1 MRATYIYGPGDVR
14 VIDAPEP
21 RIEQPSDALL
31 RTVVACVCGSDLHPY
46 HSMAP
51 QPKGRSIGHEMIG
64 VVEEVGA
71 DVRTVRPGDL
81 VIVPFAWSCGEC
93 VFCREGLQTSCLR
106 ASEAR
111 TGGAQAQYRR
121 APLAD
126 GTLYRVD
133 MDEDDARM
141 PSLLT
146 LSDVY
151 ATGHHAALTG
161 GAGPGKTVV
170 VIGDGAVGLLA
181 VLSARRLG
189 AERIV
194 LMGRHQ
200 DRTDLG
206 RRFGATDVVAA
217 RGEEGMAEV
226 RDLTDGLGAPV
237 VIDAVGL
244 LPAFEQALGVV
255 RDGGVVSRVGVPQY
269 TEGPIGRDVFAR
281 NVTVTGGVAPV
292 RAYLDEL
299 LPGVLSGEV
308 EPGLVFDR
316 ELPLDEAAEAYRL
329 MDEREALKVLLRP

>member
-1 MRATYIYGPGDVR
+1 MRATFIHGPGDVR
-14 VIDAPEP
+14 VSDAPDP
-21 RIEQPSDALL
+21 RIEQPTDAIL

-46 HSMAP
+46 HSM
-51 QPKGRSIGHEMIG
+51 QPTAEGRSIGHEMVG
-64 VVEEVGA
+64 VVEEIGSE
-71 DVRTVRPGDL
+71 VRTVKPGDV

-93 VFCREGLQTSCLR
+93 VFCREGLHTSCLR
-106 ASEAR
+106 AGEAV

-126 GTLYRVD
+126 GTLYTVD
-133 MDEDDARM
+133 VAEDDERM

-161 GAGPGKTVV
+161 GAAPGRDVV

-189 AERIV
+189 AERII
-194 LMGRHQ
+194 LMGRHA

-217 RGEEGMAEV
+217 RGDEGVAEV
-226 RDLTDGLGAPV
+226 RELTGGLGAHV
-237 VIDAVGL
+237 VVDAVGH

-255 RDGGVVSRVGVPQY
+255 RDGGSVSRVGVPQY
-269 TEGPIGRDVFAR
+269 GEGPIGRTQFMR
-281 NVTVTGGVAPV
+281 NVSITGGVAPV
-292 RAYLDEL
+292 RAYIDAL

-316 ELPLDEAAEAYRL
+316 EMPLEEAPEAYRL
-329 MDEREALKVLLRP
+329 MDERQALKVLLRP